1 MEGIIK
7 IKTPQEGFVKHVF
20 DFGDDSKSEVMNSIQ
35 YLAVSFI
42 PVLLASHVLN
52 KLFKEVGSGNNNVK
66 TEETSSVQLL
76 AEVLIQ
82 LFLSI
87 VILFFINRF
96 ATYFPTYSGVPFTE
110 LNMINLVFML
120 LPLPINSGGSIIGE
134 KLSVLLKRFDT
145 VVFGQEKQVNNQKK
159 IQSNVKVS
167 QPISGQM
174 PRTQPTHQVSRAD
187 YTQQHGLQQPPQ
199 SALLGTSNQIYGGPE
214 NQMVDAEFGN
224 TGGQEGFNNMV
235 APPMEPA
242 AANGVLGGSFGS
254 AF

>member
-7 IKTPQEGFVKHVF
+7 KAPQDGFIKHVF
-20 DFGDDSKSEVMNSIQ
+20 EFGDDSKSEVMNSLQ
-35 YLAVSFI
+35 YLAVCFV
-42 PVLLASHVLN
+42 PVLIAGHIVN
-52 KLFKEVGSGNNNVK
+52 KLFKEIGSGNNKVK
-66 TEETSSVQLL
+66 EEETSSVQLL

-82 LFLSI
+82 LCLSI
-87 VILFFINRF
+87 AILFFINRF

-120 LPLPINSGGSIIGE
+120 LPMPISSGGSIVGE
-134 KLSVLLKRFDT
+134 KLTILLKRFDT
-145 VVFGQEKQVNNQKK
+145 VVFGDEKTVNIKSKNRSK
-159 IQSNVKVS
+159 VKVS

-199 SALLGTSNQIYGGPE
+199 SAMLGTSNQIYGGPE
-214 NQMVDAEFGN
+214 NKLVDAEFGN
-224 TGGQEGFNNMV
+224 TGGQEGFNNMI